1 MIESKNHD
9 GEPSRNEQ
17 KNDSKNDSNKSLAK
31 VFLQYDSE
39 LATNAN
45 HPLADIDPCNRA
57 KQRVNV
63 IASVLARLAASRS
76 VSDS

>member
-1 MIESKNHD
+1 MIESKNHH
-9 GEPSRNEQ
+9 GEPLRQEQ
-17 KNDSKNDSNKSLAK
+17 KNDSNKSSAK

-63 IASVLARLAASRS
+63 IASILARLAASRS
-76 VSDS
+76 VSDN

>member
-1 MIESKNHD
+1 MIKSKNHH
-9 GEPSRNEQ
+9 GEPSRHEQ
-17 KNDSKNDSNKSLAK
+17 NIDRKKSSAK

-39 LATNAN
+39 LATNVN

-63 IASVLARLAASRS
+63 IAAILARLAASRS
-76 VSDS
+76 VSDT

>member
-1 MIESKNHD
+1 MIESKNQR
-9 GEPSRNEQ
+9 GEPSRHKRN
-17 KNDSKNDSNKSLAK
+17 NDRKKSSAK
-31 VFLQYDSE
+31 VLLQYDSE

-63 IASVLARLAASRS
+63 IAAILARLAASRS
-76 VSDS
+76 VSDT